1 MQWIVV
7 GYTMITIL
15 WLLVWQFVANR
26 LIGLRLLDMLKD
38 VAPFCLLALLVMVVT
53 YVATQFI
60 TSYVLLLIC
69 RVLMAVVLYY
79 LALKLLRV
87 KILSECE
94 EFFLRRFMKKD
105 AP

>member
-1 MQWIVV
+1 
-7 GYTMITIL
+7 
-15 WLLVWQFVANR
+15 
-26 LIGLRLLDMLKD
+26 
-38 VAPFCLLALLVMVVT
+38 VVT
-53 YVATQFI
+53 YAATQFI

-79 LALKLLRV
+79 LVLKLLRV